1 MNTDWMPRNPIITAV
16 RWIFAIIDQ
25 VVYGLLSIMYQIF
38 FTISGLDIFTSD
50 VLRTIYTRVQIILG
64 VFMVFKLAVTILQ
77 GLVNPDVVLD
87 KKRGMGTIVSRI
99 IVSLL
104 MLSLM
109 APLNIS
115 ATNEWEKQVNNHG
128 ILFGTL
134 FSLQNRILSNNTI
147 GRLII
152 GPGVSEQM
160 TSPDNLSK
168 VGSLFSSTVLKTFIF
183 PNVVAGTNNKVCP
196 NIDSDVLSTYNNP
209 SSSAGEILSLIN
221 VGCESEGGL
230 FASIIGSGKYAF
242 SYFLGLSTIAGIVIV
257 VILIGYCVDVAV
269 RVFKLA
275 ILRLIAPV
283 PIISHINI
291 SAKEGK
297 GEDSFSLWT
306 KALISTYLDLF
317 IRLAVIYIVL
327 FFVQTILVSGWQ
339 TTINYGSGNI
349 LIGAFAQLFII
360 IGLMFFAKQ
369 APKYIKEVLGFKG
382 SPSIGMTAM
391 STIMGNI
398 QGGERVGSFKD
409 AVSMFGTVNETVAK
423 TNFGDKSEGH
433 GLMYN
438 TKKATIKKIQEDY
451 DRDLR
456 QEYYKRGLDID
467 DYSYQI
473 KNNAGNVMGTVEGL
487 DRSHYS
493 KHLFEDAKSV
503 KARSSADA
511 LSNNKYRY
519 TARMNTHAPSDGRGV
534 TARTGDTE
542 HTSAYTTPGQYV
554 YTNSS
559 DGRTMRYSDMPP
571 KGSHSEPPD
580 SSKNPPSTPPTT
592 P

>member
-16 RWIFAIIDQ
+16 RWIFALIDQ

-38 FTISGLDIFTSD
+38 FTVSSVDILGGN

-87 KKRGMGTIVSRI
+87 KKKGMGSIVARI

-109 APLNIS
+109 APLNIT

-152 GPGVSEQM
+152 GPDVSEQM
-160 TSPDNLSK
+160 TTPDNLSK
-168 VGSLFSSTVLKTFIF
+168 VGALFSSTVLKTFIF
-183 PNVVAGTNNKVCP
+183 PNVVSGTNNKVCP
-196 NIDSDVLSTYNNP
+196 NIDSSVLNTYN
-209 SSSAGEILSLIN
+209 SSSSSPGEILSLIN

-230 FASIIGSGKYAF
+230 FANIIGSGKYAF
-242 SYFLGLSTIAGIVIV
+242 SYYLGLSTIAGIIIV

-297 GEDSFSLWT
+297 GEDAFSLWT
-306 KALISTYLDLF
+306 KSLISTYLDLF
-317 IRLAVIYIVL
+317 IRLAVIYLVL
-327 FFVQTILVSGWQ
+327 FFVQTILVNGLQ
-339 TTINYGSGNI
+339 ITTNYGSANAI
-349 LIGAFAQLFII
+349 IKAFTTLFII

-369 APKYIKEVLGFKG
+369 APKYIKDVLGIKAG
-382 SPSIGMTAM
+382 SGSIGMTAM
-391 STIMGNI
+391 TTMAGQIRGGMSVFGSGSI
-398 QGGERVGSFKD
+398 GERYENFRDFMKP
-409 AVSMFGTVNETVAK
+409 VSETVAK
-423 TNFGDKSEGH
+423 QNFGDKEGGQ
-433 GLMYN
+433 GLYSK
-438 TKKATIKKIQEDY
+438 TKNAAIKDIKDSIKKDKEEMIY
-451 DRDLR
+451 DRM
-456 QEYYKRGLDID
+456 LDISPSD
-467 DYSYQI
+467 KTNSSYSR
-473 KNNAGNVMGTVEGL
+473 K
-487 DRSHYS
+487 
-493 KHLFEDAKSV
+493 LFEDAKAV
-503 KARSSADA
+503 KAHEKAAVLEANKNRYNAQAAQYSDA
-511 LSNNKYRY
+511 
-519 TARMNTHAPSDGRGV
+519 AGRGITV
-534 TARTGDTE
+534 RNGYEARRNTNERVEQATE
-542 HTSAYTTPGQYV
+542 NAR
-554 YTNSS
+554 NN
-559 DGRTMRYSDMPP
+559 MPQQ
-571 KGSHSEPPD
+571 SQQ
-580 SSKNPPSTPPTT
+580 PPTT
-592 P
+592 PSSSTPPQTP